1 MGLEASRTTIRQE
14 DLIRAFEERFH
25 RSAEISAILEGI
37 VSKLRSIAPVLQTH
51 NPRKTI
57 LRALNPGAAFAR
69 ASDVVGRGNKKDFE
83 EIGREFARFLA
94 SFRDDANF
102 DHHKT
107 ARFCAV
113 LRLGEPPD
121 GQRLLSE
128 AFLSYCEARFQNG
141 KDKIELMLLANLC
154 AGYHEQI
161 RLQPEIAEALNAA
174 LDNTDV
180 LKRNLLTAY

>member
-1 MGLEASRTTIRQE
+1 
-14 DLIRAFEERFH
+14 
-25 RSAEISAILEGI
+25 
-37 VSKLRSIAPVLQTH
+37 
-51 NPRKTI
+51 
-57 LRALNPGAAFAR
+57 
-69 ASDVVGRGNKKDFE
+69 
-83 EIGREFARFLA
+83 
-94 SFRDDANF
+94 
-102 DHHKT
+102 
-107 ARFCAV
+107 
-113 LRLGEPPD
+113 
-121 GQRLLSE
+121 LSE